1 MISTENVKISVVM
14 PIYNAEDYL
23 KPALDSV
30 VHQTLTDIELIC
42 VDDGS
47 TDNSLSIIKEY
58 QQADERI
65 RILTENNAGPSI
77 ARNKGLA
84 RARGEYVIFLD
95 ADDFYEETL
104 LEKLYTLAE
113 EEKLD
118 IAICKFDI
126 YNNRKSK
133 FEDNIRSDHGEI
145 FAEAGVVS
153 KNDYPDT
160 ILSCT
165 TGYIWNKLFK
175 REFLVEK
182 ELLFDEELRVFEDTH
197 FVVNALSLADKVG
210 KIHEK
215 LIHHRVYTNQ
225 PRNKLFKKYY
235 AQVPVVYAKIKE
247 FLRSHGMYIPLSQ
260 SFLNLSASRC
270 YKIYNLLW
278 SDAKREFWNLLHD
291 EYAEELA
298 WTKAEPEYFESPE
311 VCDFVANVI
320 VYNHKQYVKREDKGL
335 KLRIKN
341 VGRALKAIQ
350 LRKRIKALFKKK
362 EDDSDTI

>member
-14 PIYNAEDYL
+14 PVYNASDYL
-23 KPALDSV
+23 RPALDSV

-58 QQADERI
+58 QQTDERI

-77 ARNKGLA
+77 ARNKGMA

-95 ADDFYEETL
+95 ADDFYDETL
-104 LEKLYTLAE
+104 LEKLYNLAE
-113 EEKLD
+113 VEKLD
-118 IAICKFDI
+118 IAVCKFDI
-126 YNNRKSK
+126 YNNRKAK
-133 FEDNIRSDHGEI
+133 FEDNIKSDHGEI
-145 FAEAGVVS
+145 FLEAGVVS
-153 KNDYPDT
+153 KNDYPDV

-165 TGYIWNKLFK
+165 TGYVWNKLFR

-182 ELLFDEELRVFEDTH
+182 ELAFDEELRVFEDTH
-197 FVVNALSLADKVG
+197 FVVTALSLADRVG
-210 KIHEK
+210 KCHEK

-235 AQVPVVYAKIKE
+235 GQVPVVYEKIKE

-278 SDAKREFWNLLHD
+278 HDAKREFWNMLHE
-291 EYAEELA
+291 EYAEILA

-320 VYNHKQYVKREDKGL
+320 VYSHKQYVKREDRGL
-335 KLRIKN
+335 KLRLEN

-350 LRKRIKALFKKK
+350 LRKRIKEFFKKK
-362 EDDSDTI
+362 EDDTDAI